1 MLSVA
6 NHIFLDD
13 KLKPAQNYS
22 KEAYCWYDTPISSV
36 SFNDGISA
44 TKAVNKWADIV
55 NNGAF
60 AKLQSTYEKSTS
72 KGTNSARRPIA
83 GDHELSKRDRAIFA
97 SSVYLRVRW
106 ANNLFKA
113 EQTQMDQTFKIEKGE
128 YGLVR
133 LYVFILWNKL
143 FAKLNPHKI

>member
-13 KLKPAQNYS
+13 TLKPAQNYS

-36 SFNDGISA
+36 SFKDGISA
-44 TKAVNKWADIV
+44 SKAVNKWADKI
-55 NNGAF
+55 NNGAIV
-60 AKLQSTYEKSTS
+60 KLQSTNDKSMS
-72 KGTNSARRPIA
+72 KGTKSARRPIA
-83 GDHELSKRDRAIFA
+83 GDPEVIKTDRAIFA
-97 SSVYLRVRW
+97 SSVYLRIRW

-113 EQTQMDQTFKIEKGE
+113 EQTQTDKTFNIEKGE

-133 LYVFILWNKL
+133 L
-143 FAKLNPHKI
+143 